1 MQTIVNINT
10 RFSEIGYQPNL
21 GKIAFNDLAKSLRS
35 DETILNVVEGAI
47 SNTLG
52 VAIATDT
59 RVFYVGVNKHH
70 QPVLEQLIYEDIV
83 GIEVTKS
90 MFVSVELIVHTK
102 SKKEIRL
109 KGCDPERAAEM
120 VELINLLI
128 QENS

>member
-1 MQTIVNINT
+1 MQTIINITT

-52 VAIATDT
+52 IAIATDY

-70 QPVLEQLIYEDIV
+70 QPVLEQLIYDDIV

-90 MFVSVELIVHTK
+90 MFVSVELIVQTK

-128 QENS
+128 RENS